1 MQMRHL
7 GKLEEAIQEVEEN
20 GLARKLG
27 LKLAMARKILERLR
41 RIEKLRHVLRHLD
54 QQIIA
59 EIKSYASPPE
69 QVHQVM
75 LATFVLLGEDEAH
88 LTKVGNTMIAITHE

>member
-7 GKLEEAIQEVEEN
+7 EKLEESIQEVEEN

-59 EIKSYASPPE
+59 EIKSYSNPPE

-75 LATFVLLGEDEAH
+75 KATFVILGEEE
-88 LTKVGNTMIAITHE
+88 LKLNVSY